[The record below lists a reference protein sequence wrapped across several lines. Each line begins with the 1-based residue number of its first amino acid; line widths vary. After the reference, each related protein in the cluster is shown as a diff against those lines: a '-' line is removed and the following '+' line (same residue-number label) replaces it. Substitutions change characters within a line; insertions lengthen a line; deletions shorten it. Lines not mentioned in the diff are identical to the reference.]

1 MKKLLQTL
9 VFTLMALGMTL
20 PALAAQITL
29 NSVVAHPPQHPVSVV
44 YLEMLKS
51 VQDRADKEI
60 PGTLRINHR
69 GGTEVIP
76 QLEQA
81 QAVRS
86 GMVDMCM
93 TAASYYVSA
102 MPEMD
107 TLALS
112 ELTPTQERA
121 TPLFAYLNEIHR
133 KKLGVAYLARLG
145 SGMTFYLFT
154 SKPFEKLEDLKNR
167 RIRVSPT
174 NIPLMKMLDIEPVNI
189 PGPEIFTAVERGV
202 VEGFVNPPSDLPDF
216 GLTPMAKFVLVPPFY
231 RPTNLVLMNAAK
243 WDGLPDSVKKIFTE
257 ELIKAEGVIME
268 RAMASEKEV
277 LEKVLAAGGKLVQL
291 APAEATKFTDMAN
304 KALLDTTLAK
314 SPEESQKIFDLSR
327 KPK

>member
-1 MKKLLQTL
+1 MKKLLQAL
-9 VFTLMALGMTL
+9 VFTLVALGMAL
-20 PALAAQITL
+20 PALAAQFTL
-29 NSVVAHPPQHPVSVV
+29 NSVVAHPPMHPVSVV
-44 YLEMLKS
+44 YLETIKRI
-51 VQDRADKEI
+51 QERADKEA
-60 PGTLRINHR
+60 PGVLRINHR

-81 QAVRS
+81 QAVRT

-93 TAASYYVSA
+93 TAASFYVSA

-112 ELTPTQERA
+112 ALTPLEERNS
-121 TPLFAYLNEIHR
+121 PLFAYLDEIHR

-154 SKPFEKLEDLKNR
+154 TKPFEKLDDLKGR
-167 RIRVSPT
+167 RIRSSPT
-174 NIPLMKMLDIEPVNI
+174 NIPLLRMLGIEPVTI

-202 VEGFVNPPSDLPDF
+202 VDGFVNPPSDLPDF
-216 GLTPMAKFVLVPPFY
+216 GLTPMARFVLVPPFY
-231 RPTNLVLMNAAK
+231 RPTNLVLMNAGK
-243 WDGLPDSVKKIFTE
+243 WDALPANIKKIFTE

-268 RAMASEKEV
+268 RAMASEKAV
-277 LEKVLAAGGKLVQL
+277 LEQVRAAGGRLVEL
-291 APAEATKFTDMAN
+291 PPAESARFTEMAN